1 MVKLA
6 CPLQETL
13 SLWTSVRCIMRLLWC
28 ATPCLCW
35 VTASTGTYWLRAKN
49 TAGWDRSDTTIQVR
63 IQNVIRATER
73 TARTSFYSPFIFS
86 LKTKMKSTSCDKKT
100 KKKTLPVYVLH
111 TFKVLCTHRAFF
123 ANPFSLLRPG
133 TMVYLSNRSYA
144 GVVQYLPADPLLSSP
159 RDKTRCLSG

>member
-86 LKTKMKSTSCDKKT
+86 LKTKMKSTSCDKKK

-111 TFKVLCTHRAFF
+111 TFKVLCTHRGLFCK
-123 ANPFSLLRPG
+123 PIFSPPSRHNGVPEQQKLCRRRSVPTSRPAA
-133 TMVYLSNRSYA
+133 LQPQR
-144 GVVQYLPADPLLSSP
+144 
-159 RDKTRCLSG
+159 